1 MNRRRLIAP
10 SGNLDSDASK
20 RGKSTELRSLRS
32 LSQTS
37 QSAALLRHL
46 ALIIGEVRDG
56 RRHKAIVEEPI
67 YSQSSP
73 HLEAEPGG
81 DTRAMKIFI
90 SADIEGV
97 TGISHWD
104 EASLHKP
111 DFFVFQEQMTAEV
124 AAACEGAL
132 AAGATEIWVKDG
144 HGTGRNLLASRLPP
158 PTRLIRG
165 WSGHPYQM
173 LQELDET
180 FSAVLMIGY
189 HAAAGATGNPLSHA
203 LTKGLAELR
212 INGRHASE
220 FLLNAYTAALLKV
233 PVALVSGDQA
243 VCDDVVAANASI
255 RTVPVKVG
263 VGDSTTSLHPSE
275 ATGQIREQVAHAL
288 RTDLTSCGLD
298 LPEHFRVEL
307 RYKEHTDA
315 YRNAFYPGA
324 MLKDACAIVF
334 ETPDYFEVLRFLL
347 FTA

>member
-1 MNRRRLIAP
+1 
-10 SGNLDSDASK
+10 
-20 RGKSTELRSLRS
+20 
-32 LSQTS
+32 
-37 QSAALLRHL
+37 
-46 ALIIGEVRDG
+46 
-56 RRHKAIVEEPI
+56 
-67 YSQSSP
+67 
-73 HLEAEPGG
+73 
-81 DTRAMKIFI
+81 MKIFI

-97 TGISHWD
+97 AGISHWD

-111 DFFVFQEQMTAEV
+111 DFSIFQEQMTAEV
-124 AAACEGAL
+124 NAACEGAL
-132 AAGATEIWVKDG
+132 EAGATEIWVKDG

-180 FSAVLMIGY
+180 FSAVVMIGY
-189 HAAAGATGNPLSHA
+189 HAAAGAAGNPLSHA
-203 LTKGLAELR
+203 LTKDLAELR

-243 VCDDVVAANASI
+243 LCDDVVALNPSI
-255 RTVPVKVG
+255 QTVPVKIG
-263 VGDSTTSLHPSE
+263 VGDSTVSLHPGE
-275 ATGQIREQVAHAL
+275 AVRRIREQVAHAL

-298 LPEHFRVEL
+298 LPEQFRVEL

-324 MLKDACAIVF
+324 KLKDACIIVF

>member
-1 MNRRRLIAP
+1 
-10 SGNLDSDASK
+10 
-20 RGKSTELRSLRS
+20 
-32 LSQTS
+32 
-37 QSAALLRHL
+37 
-46 ALIIGEVRDG
+46 
-56 RRHKAIVEEPI
+56 
-67 YSQSSP
+67 
-73 HLEAEPGG
+73 
-81 DTRAMKIFI
+81 MKIFI

-97 TGISHWD
+97 AGISHWD

-111 DFFVFQEQMTAEV
+111 DFSLFQEQMTAEV
-124 AAACEGAL
+124 TAACEGAL
-132 AAGATEIWVKDG
+132 EAGATEIWVKDG

-180 FSAVLMIGY
+180 FSAVVMIGY
-189 HAAAGATGNPLSHA
+189 HAAAGAAGNPLSHA
-203 LTKGLAELR
+203 LTKDLAELR

-243 VCDDVVAANASI
+243 LCDDVVALNPSI
-255 RTVPVKVG
+255 QTVPVKIG
-263 VGDSTTSLHPSE
+263 VGDSTVSLHPGE
-275 ATGQIREQVAHAL
+275 AVRRIREQVAHAL

-298 LPEHFRVEL
+298 LPEQFRVEL

-324 MLKDACAIVF
+324 KLKDACIIVF